1 MTTTEPSSNLPDSG
15 SLSEEE
21 LAEIERKFDP
31 ETAFRPVFGKL
42 AALIS
47 VALVCMALYH
57 WWASGFGTMRELV
70 HRGIHL
76 SFVLSLVFL
85 LFSVQRKNPGAQT
98 DADIPRAQLFGVQI
112 RYVVWAAIALVA
124 ASVIGVKPVLIA
136 ITIVAAWALLRN
148 HFYKFYEKFSLGGVP
163 VVDIVLAILAV
174 VASMYLPL
182 LPSELVA
189 ERVGNPGQFEVF
201 MGTALLLLTLET
213 ARRAVGPTLP
223 IIALIFILFAYF
235 GPYAPGALKHGGSSW
250 LGIINHLYMTNQ
262 GIYGIAIGVMAQY
275 VFLFILFGVLATRI
289 GLGQLFIDMAMVLA
303 GRYAGGPAKVAIFSS
318 AFMGTISGSSI
329 ANTVTTG
336 ALTIPA
342 MKRIGYPSHFSGAV
356 EATSSTGGQIT
367 PPILGAAAFIMVE
380 YLEIPLRDVLAAALF
395 PALLHYFG
403 IFIMVHLEARKLGLR
418 GLNKDEMPNAVLV
431 LKQHWLS
438 IIPLIILVY
447 LILSGKTPDYA
458 AVFGIAACVVVGV
471 LNPVNRLTFRDLW
484 NALVSGSKNTLA
496 VGAAAATVG
505 VVVGVVTLTGVGFR
519 LGYVVVQTATELG
532 DTVAAIWPLS
542 MFSVS
547 QWALFFSLVLIAI
560 SCIIMGAGIPTT
572 ATYIILVAVAAPA
585 LAALQVEPLV
595 AHFFVFYYGVLAD
608 ITPPVALA
616 AYAAA
621 GIAGSNP
628 FRTGNTAFRLGIA
641 KALVPFVFVYSPALL
656 LVTDGFTWG
665 AFTITLIG
673 AMAGISM
680 IGCAFAGYLFTAM
693 SQWQRW
699 WTGLVSLF
707 FIAPGIKTMLIG
719 FVLIMPV
726 LFLQWKGRSMDY
738 PAKHSG
744 TGSA

>member
-1 MTTTEPSSNLPDSG
+1 MAADTAPELTSDQ
-15 SLSEEE
+15 

-31 ETAFRPVFGKL
+31 ETAFRPTGWMIGFVI
-42 AALIS
+42 A
-47 VALVCMALYH
+47 VALVAMSVYH
-57 WWASGFGTMRELV
+57 FYASGFGLVRELV

-76 SFVLSLVFL
+76 SFVLGLVFL
-85 LFSVQRKNPGAQT
+85 LFGLRKSDNNMPPQ
-98 DADIPRAQLFGVQI
+98 
-112 RYVVWAAIALVA
+112 
-124 ASVIGVKPVLIA
+124 
-136 ITIVAAWALLRN
+136 AWYR
-148 HFYKFYEKFSLGGVP
+148 FDGVP
-163 VVDIVLAILAV
+163 LIDMIFAILAV
-174 VASMYLPL
+174 MAAMYLPL
-182 LPSELVA
+182 LPAAALA
-189 ERVGNPGQFEVF
+189 QRVGNPSSSDIF
-201 MGTALLLLTLET
+201 MGTALLLLTLEAT
-213 ARRAVGPTLP
+213 RRSVGPTLP
-223 IIALIFILFAYF
+223 IIGLFFIAFAYF
-235 GPYAPGALKHGGSSW
+235 GPWMPGALKHGGASW

-289 GLGQLFIDMAMVLA
+289 GLGQLFIDLAMVIA
-303 GRYAGGPAKVAIFSS
+303 GRYSGGPAKVAIFSS

-342 MKRIGYPSHFSGAV
+342 MKKVGYPAHFSGAV

-403 IFIMVHLEARKLGLR
+403 IFIMVHLEAKKLGLR
-418 GLNKDEMPNAVLV
+418 GLRAEELPKIGVV
-431 LKQHWLS
+431 LKDHWLS
-438 IIPLIILVY
+438 LIPLIILVY
-447 LILSGKTPDYA
+447 LILSGKTPDFA
-458 AVFGIAACVVVGV
+458 AVYGIIACVVVGF
-471 LNPVNRLTFRDLW
+471 LNPTNRLTIKDLW
-484 NALVSGSKNTLA
+484 DSLASGAKNTLA

-519 LGYVVVQTATELG
+519 LGYVVVQTATDIGTFFSSLPILG
-532 DTVAAIWPLS
+532 YFTVT
-542 MFSVS
+542 
-547 QWALFFSLVLIAI
+547 QWALFVSLILIAI

-585 LAALQVEPLV
+585 LAVLQVEPLV

-628 FRTGNTAFRLGIA
+628 FKTGNTAFRLGIA

-656 LVTDGFTWG
+656 LVAGGFTWWL
-665 AFTITLIG
+665 FTITLAG
-673 AMAGISM
+673 AMLGIASL
-680 IGCAFAGYLFTAM
+680 GVAFSGYLIVPLKT
-693 SQWQRW
+693 WERW
-699 WTGLVSLF
+699 WVALVSFL
-707 FIAPGIKTMLIG
+707 FIAPGLVTMGIGLVLMLPILILQTKLT
-719 FVLIMPV
+719 VLSD
-726 LFLQWKGRSMDY
+726 K
-738 PAKHSG
+738 
-744 TGSA
+744 

>member
-1 MTTTEPSSNLPDSG
+1 LRHVINGIIAMAADLQADTTPALTLEQ
-15 SLSEEE
+15 

-31 ETAFRPVFGKL
+31 ETAFRPTGKKL
-42 AALIS
+42 GLLIAGMLVAMS
-47 VALVCMALYH
+47 VYH
-57 WWASGFGTMRELV
+57 FYASGFGLIRELV

-85 LFSVQRKNPGAQT
+85 LFGLRKSSNMVSP
-98 DADIPRAQLFGVQI
+98 
-112 RYVVWAAIALVA
+112 
-124 ASVIGVKPVLIA
+124 K
-136 ITIVAAWALLRN
+136 AWYR
-148 HFYKFYEKFSLGGVP
+148 FDGVP
-163 VVDIVLAILAV
+163 LIDVVLAMLAM
-174 VASMYLPL
+174 AAAMYLPL
-182 LPSELVA
+182 LPPEALA
-189 ERVGNPGQFEVF
+189 KRVGNPSPSDIF
-201 MGTALLLLTLET
+201 MGSCLLILTLEAT
-213 ARRAVGPTLP
+213 RRSIGPTLP
-223 IIALIFILFAYF
+223 IIGLLFIGFAYF
-235 GPYAPGALKHGGSSW
+235 GPWMPGALKHGGSSW

-262 GIYGIAIGVMAQY
+262 GIYGIAIGVMAKY

-289 GLGQLFIDMAMVLA
+289 GLGQLFIDIALVIA
-303 GRYAGGPAKVAIFSS
+303 GRYSGGPAKVAIFSS

-342 MKRIGYPSHFSGAV
+342 MKKVGYPAHFAAAV

-403 IFIMVHLEARKLGLR
+403 IFIMVHLEAKKLGLR
-418 GLNKDEMPNAVLV
+418 GLRAEELPKLGVVLRD
-431 LKQHWLS
+431 HWLS
-438 IIPLIILVY
+438 LIPLIILVY
-447 LILSGKTPDYA
+447 FILSGRTPDFA
-458 AVFGIAACVVVGV
+458 AVYGIIACVVVGF
-471 LNPVNRLTFRDLW
+471 LNPIHRLTIPDLW
-484 NALVSGSKNTLA
+484 ASLAAGAKNTLA

-519 LGYVVVQTATELG
+519 LGYVVVQTATDIG
-532 DTVAAIWPLS
+532 I
-542 MFSVS
+542 
-547 QWALFFSLVLIAI
+547 FFSSLPVLGYFTVGQWTLFTSLILIAF

-585 LAALQVEPLV
+585 LAQLQVEPLV

-628 FRTGNTAFRLGIA
+628 FKTGNTAFRLGIA

-656 LVTDGFTWG
+656 LVADGFTWWL
-665 AFTITLIG
+665 FSVTLLG
-673 AMAGISM
+673 AMLGIASL
-680 IGCAFAGYLFTAM
+680 GVAFSGYLFVPLKK
-693 SQWQRW
+693 WERW
-699 WTGLVSLF
+699 WVALVSFL
-707 FIAPGIKTMLIG
+707 FIAPGLATMAVGL
-719 FVLIMPV
+719 VLMLPIVV
-726 LFLQWKGRSMDY
+726 LQLRR
-738 PAKHSG
+738 AK
-744 TGSA
+744 AE